1 MFQGRGFTTEA
12 IRTYLVLRG
21 FVSRLTCS
29 FVTVFTTLVSL
40 RTPKLTVIVKVLV
53 LTTSTWHHLLF
64 IGNYTYLAEKVKLKR
79 INKHR

>member
-12 IRTYLVLRG
+12 IRVYLVLRG

-40 RTPKLTVIVKVLV
+40 RTPKLMVILKVLV

-64 IGNYTYLAEKVKLKR
+64 ISNYTLSAVKVKRKW
-79 INKHR
+79 INKRH